1 MDKKLSIIMPAYNVE
16 KYVGKAISSIL
27 SQDYKNLELLIVD
40 DGSTDETAKIAK
52 RYSANDVRAIVLSK
66 QNGGLSDAR
75 NYGLER
81 ATGDYVLFVDSDDF
95 IEPNTIGKLMK
106 YSNDRALDV
115 CIFGYYYDIY
125 EHEKTHTEKVVVEPG
140 KIITRGSKR
149 TKIANA
155 SMLGYAW
162 NKLYDRRFL
171 SVNNIIFERG
181 LSYIEDIIFN
191 EQVYRHAKKVGFYDQ
206 PIYHYVQYGRTTLG
220 KTYHKKIA
228 QYDRRSIQAFCNA
241 MKVLGVSNYDVRMF
255 RIKNTVDRTRWS
267 IDIIANT
274 TAVNRQEKIRSLCE
288 LRSNIQTI
296 PQEAGSSVDRM
307 LLGLLRHE
315 RFNLLL
321 LLSSAKTRNIVR
333 FIKDSISPKLK
344 NWIIYHKSSTDNY
357 QNLSKKDKKIII
369 MLAADYG
376 NLGDIAIAYAQNKF
390 LKDNFP
396 DRTIV
401 VVPISQTYRKI
412 KSLKKKMNKDDI
424 VTITGGGNM
433 SDMYEDIEEQR
444 RFVIKKFP
452 NNRIISFPQTISFSH
467 TEVGEN
473 ELTKTQ
479 SIYNAHGNLTI
490 FARERKSYKAMKRL
504 FHKCR
509 VLLAPDIVLYLNK
522 LDQQKQ
528 RDTNKLIICLRDDEE
543 VASSAARRAVSDIIK
558 RYPHV
563 LSLDTVINANKISPQ
578 KGRREL
584 QWLWGQF
591 ASAGLVVTDRLHG
604 MIFCAITNTP
614 CIALNNSNRKV
625 QGVFNE
631 WIKGG
636 YPIMFAQTK
645 ASVQASVA
653 DIIKQ
658 QTKTPHQPF
667 HILKKSIE

>member
-16 KYVGKAISSIL
+16 KYVGRAISSIL
-27 SQDYKNLELLIVD
+27 IQDHKNLELIIVD
-40 DGSTDETAKIAK
+40 DGSTDETAKVAK
-52 RYSANDVRAIVLSK
+52 RCSANDVRAMVLSK

-95 IEPNTIGKLMK
+95 IEPNTIGELMK
-106 YSNDRALDV
+106 YSNDHALDV

-171 SVNNIIFERG
+171 LASNIMFERG

-191 EQVYRHAKKVGFYDQ
+191 EQVYQHAKKVGFYDQ

-241 MKVLGVSNYDVRMF
+241 MKVLGVSNYGVRMF

-274 TAVNRQEKIRSLCE
+274 AAVNRQEKIRSLRE
-288 LRSNIQTI
+288 LRLNIQAI
-296 PQEAGSSVDRM
+296 PQETGNGVDRM

-321 LLSSAKTRNIVR
+321 LLSSVKTRNIVR

-344 NWIIYHKSSTDNY
+344 NWIIYHKSTTDNY

-396 DRTIV
+396 DHTIV

-412 KSLKKKMNKDDI
+412 KSLKKKMNKDDV

-452 NNRIISFPQTISFSH
+452 NNRIISFPQTINFSH

-490 FARERKSYKAMKRL
+490 FARERKSYEAMKRL

-509 VLLAPDIVLYLNK
+509 VFLAPDIVLYLNK
-522 LDQQKQ
+522 LEQKRQ
-528 RDTNKLIICLRDDEE
+528 RDTNKLIICLRDDDE
-543 VASSAARRAVSDIIK
+543 VASSTARRAVSDITK

-584 QWLWGQF
+584 QRLWGQF

-614 CIALNNSNRKV
+614 CIALNNSNGKV

-636 YPIMFAQTK
+636 YPVMFAQTK
-645 ASVQASVA
+645 ASVQASVN

-667 HILKKSIE
+667 YILKKSIE

>member
-27 SQDYKNLELLIVD
+27 SQDYKNFELLIVD

-95 IEPNTIGKLMK
+95 IEPNTIGKLME
-106 YSNDRALDV
+106 YSNDHALDV
-115 CIFGYYYDIY
+115 CVFGYYYDIY

-162 NKLYDRRFL
+162 NKLYDRQFL
-171 SVNNIIFERG
+171 LINNIKFERG

-191 EQVYRHAKKVGFYDQ
+191 EQVYQCAKKVGFYDQ

-241 MKVLGVSNYDVRMF
+241 MKGLGVSSYDVRMF

-274 TAVNRQEKIRSLCE
+274 AAANRQEKIRSLCE

-296 PQEAGSSVDRM
+296 PQEAGSGIDRV
-307 LLGLLRHE
+307 LLGLLRYE

-321 LLSSAKTRNIVR
+321 LLSSVKTRNVVR
-333 FIKDSISPKLK
+333 FIKDSISLKLK
-344 NWIIYHKSSTDNY
+344 NWIIYHKSTTDNY

-452 NNRIISFPQTISFSH
+452 NNRIISFPQTINFSH

-563 LSLDTVINANKISPQ
+563 LSLDTVINANKISLQ

-584 QWLWGQF
+584 QRLWGQF

-645 ASVQASVA
+645 ASVQASVD

>member
-81 ATGDYVLFVDSDDF
+81 ATGDYVLFIDSDDF

-162 NKLYDRRFL
+162 NKLYDRQFL
-171 SVNNIIFERG
+171 SINNIKFERG

-191 EQVYRHAKKVGFYDQ
+191 EQVYQCAKKVGFYDR

-241 MKVLGVSNYDVRMF
+241 MKGLGVSSYDVRMF

-267 IDIIANT
+267 IDIIAS
-274 TAVNRQEKIRSLCE
+274 TAAANRQEKIRSLRE
-288 LRSNIQTI
+288 LRLNIQTI
-296 PQEAGSSVDRM
+296 PQEAGSGIDRV
-307 LLGLLRHE
+307 LLGLLRYE

-321 LLSSAKTRNIVR
+321 LLSSVKTRNIVR

-344 NWIIYHKSSTDNY
+344 NWIIYHKSTTDNY
-357 QNLSKKDKKIII
+357 QNLSKKAKKIII

-396 DRTIV
+396 DHTIV

-452 NNRIISFPQTISFSH
+452 NNRIISFPQTMNFSH

-528 RDTNKLIICLRDDEE
+528 RDTSKLIICLRDDEE
-543 VASSAARRAVSDIIK
+543 VTSSAARRAVSDIIK

-584 QWLWGQF
+584 QRLWGQF

-645 ASVQASVA
+645 ASVQASVD

>member
-171 SVNNIIFERG
+171 LASNIIFERG

-191 EQVYRHAKKVGFYDQ
+191 EQVYQHAKKVGFYDQ

-241 MKVLGVSNYDVRMF
+241 MKALGVSNYDVRMF

-274 TAVNRQEKIRSLCE
+274 AAVNRQEKNCSLRE
-288 LRSNIQTI
+288 LRSNIQVI
-296 PQEAGSSVDRM
+296 PQKTGNGVDRT

-321 LLSSAKTRNIVR
+321 LLSSVKTRNIVR

-344 NWIIYHKSSTDNY
+344 NWIIYHKSTTDNY

-452 NNRIISFPQTISFSH
+452 NNRIISFPQTINFSH

-479 SIYNAHGNLTI
+479 SVYNAHGNLTI

-522 LDQQKQ
+522 LEQKKQ

-543 VASSAARRAVSDIIK
+543 VASSTARRAVGDIIK

-584 QWLWGQF
+584 QRLWGQF

-645 ASVQASVA
+645 ASVQASVD

>member
-115 CIFGYYYDIY
+115 CVFGYYYDIY
-125 EHEKTHTEKVVVEPG
+125 EHGKTHTEKVVVEPG

-162 NKLYDRRFL
+162 NKLYDRQFL
-171 SVNNIIFERG
+171 SINNIKFERG

-191 EQVYRHAKKVGFYDQ
+191 EQVYQRANKVGFYDQ

-241 MKVLGVSNYDVRMF
+241 MKVLGVSSYDVRMF
-255 RIKNTVDRTRWS
+255 RIKNTLDRTRWS

-321 LLSSAKTRNIVR
+321 LLSSVKTRNIVR

-412 KSLKKKMNKDDI
+412 KSLKKKMNMDDI

-467 TEVGEN
+467 TEVGKN
-473 ELTKTQ
+473 ELAKTQ
-479 SIYNAHGNLTI
+479 SVYNTHGNLTI

-522 LDQQKQ
+522 LEQKKQ
-528 RDTNKLIICLRDDEE
+528 RDTNKLIICLRDDKE
-543 VASSAARRAVSDIIK
+543 VAPSAARCAVGDIIK

-563 LSLDTVINANKISPQ
+563 LSLDTIINADGISLQ
-578 KGRREL
+578 KGECEL
-584 QWLWGQF
+584 QRLWGQF

-614 CIALNNSNRKV
+614 CIALNNSNGKV

-636 YPIMFAQTK
+636 YPIMFTQTK

>member
-1 MDKKLSIIMPAYNVE
+1 MDKKLSIIIPAYNVE

-81 ATGDYVLFVDSDDF
+81 ATGDYVLFIDSDDF

-162 NKLYDRRFL
+162 NKLYDRQFL
-171 SVNNIIFERG
+171 LINNIKFERG

-191 EQVYRHAKKVGFYDQ
+191 EQVYQHAKKVGFYDQ

-241 MKVLGVSNYDVRMF
+241 MKVLGVSSYDVRMF

-274 TAVNRQEKIRSLCE
+274 AAANRQEKIRSLCE

-307 LLGLLRHE
+307 LLGLLRHK

-344 NWIIYHKSSTDNY
+344 NWIIYHKSTTDNY

-396 DRTIV
+396 DHTIV

-412 KSLKKKMNKDDI
+412 KSLKKKMNKDDV

-452 NNRIISFPQTISFSH
+452 NNRIISFPQTINFSH

-522 LDQQKQ
+522 LEQKKQ
-528 RDTNKLIICLRDDEE
+528 RDTNKLIICLRDDDE
-543 VASSAARRAVSDIIK
+543 VASSTARRAVGDITK

-584 QWLWGQF
+584 QRLWGQF

-631 WIKGG
+631 WIKGS
-636 YPIMFAQTK
+636 YPILFAQTK
-645 ASVQASVA
+645 ASVQASVD

>member
-1 MDKKLSIIMPAYNVE
+1 
-16 KYVGKAISSIL
+16 
-27 SQDYKNLELLIVD
+27 
-40 DGSTDETAKIAK
+40 
-52 RYSANDVRAIVLSK
+52 
-66 QNGGLSDAR
+66 
-75 NYGLER
+75 
-81 ATGDYVLFVDSDDF
+81 
-95 IEPNTIGKLMK
+95 
-106 YSNDRALDV
+106 
-115 CIFGYYYDIY
+115 
-125 EHEKTHTEKVVVEPG
+125 
-140 KIITRGSKR
+140 
-149 TKIANA
+149 
-155 SMLGYAW
+155 
-162 NKLYDRRFL
+162 
-171 SVNNIIFERG
+171 
-181 LSYIEDIIFN
+181 
-191 EQVYRHAKKVGFYDQ
+191 
-206 PIYHYVQYGRTTLG
+206 
-220 KTYHKKIA
+220 
-228 QYDRRSIQAFCNA
+228 
-241 MKVLGVSNYDVRMF
+241 
-255 RIKNTVDRTRWS
+255 
-267 IDIIANT
+267 
-274 TAVNRQEKIRSLCE
+274 
-288 LRSNIQTI
+288 
-296 PQEAGSSVDRM
+296 
-307 LLGLLRHE
+307 
-315 RFNLLL
+315 
-321 LLSSAKTRNIVR
+321 
-333 FIKDSISPKLK
+333 
-344 NWIIYHKSSTDNY
+344 
-357 QNLSKKDKKIII
+357 

-396 DRTIV
+396 DHTIV

-452 NNRIISFPQTISFSH
+452 NNRIISFPQTMNFSH

-528 RDTNKLIICLRDDEE
+528 RDTSKLIICLRDDEE
-543 VASSAARRAVSDIIK
+543 VTSSAARRAVSDIIP

-584 QWLWGQF
+584 QRLWGQF

-631 WIKGG
+631 WIKGS
-636 YPIMFAQTK
+636 YPILFAQTK
-645 ASVQASVA
+645 ASVQASVD